1 MTPQSGARLNPQA
14 PVLGGALPAFSLEAE
29 QYRKVAVQ
37 VEERTAEA
45 AGRGFVLA
53 VMSPDPA
60 AGKTLT
66 SLNLGIA
73 LARGG
78 ERRVLLLECDLWQ
91 PTLDEY
97 VSFNRSLPGL
107 FQLLGEDIRLQ
118 DVLVSVHG
126 AGLDLVPAGV
136 SRAVDNLMADA
147 KMKTLL
153 SAARD
158 SYDLV
163 IVDSPP
169 FIFASA
175 QSLAT
180 LADGC
185 LIVVRGGRTRRQ
197 EIEPM
202 LSSLDPDKVIGM
214 LLNDVS
220 RQGISPSRYGV
231 YKARDNESPDGTG
244 GGAAE

>member
-91 PTLDEY
+91 PTLDDY
-97 VSFNRSLPGL
+97 VGFNRSLPGL
-107 FQLLGEDIRLQ
+107 FQ
-118 DVLVSVHG
+118 VLVEDVPLDNVLISIDGPGVHI
-126 AGLDLVPAGV
+126 VPAGV

-147 KMKTLL
+147 KMKQLVSTLR
-153 SAARD
+153 A

-169 FIFASA
+169 FMFASA
-175 QSLAT
+175 HSLAT
-180 LADGC
+180 LADAV
-185 LIVVRGGRTRRQ
+185 LIVVRGGRTRRP
-197 EIEPM
+197 EIESM
-202 LSSLDPDKVIGM
+202 LSSLGPDKVLGM

-220 RQGISPSRYGV
+220 REGISPSRYGV
-231 YKARDNESPDGTG
+231 YKAHENQDPDGTG
-244 GGAAE
+244 GGTE